1 MTESRNRAVRR
12 LAAPLGAALFL
23 TCAGCAGEV
32 SSGQVEA
39 SITAELHRLGVDAQD
54 ITCPGDL
61 PAVIGQD
68 VRCSFVVA
76 GQPVDAVATVV
87 EIHSGRA
94 RFSIETKPH
103 PIDRALLE
111 RRLAGEIPQ
120 HAGGIPA
127 SIVCDA
133 DLPASVG
140 EADTCAL
147 GADRRVVV
155 RVTAVRGGEIDYSV
169 LEL

>member
-1 MTESRNRAVRR
+1 MTESRTLRR
-12 LAAPLGAALFL
+12 WAAPLVVALCL
-23 TCAGCAGEV
+23 PGAGCAGAV
-32 SSGQVEA
+32 RSGEVEA
-39 SITAELHRLGVDAQD
+39 SITAELHRLGIDADD
-54 ITCPGDL
+54 IRCPGDL
-61 PAVIGQD
+61 PAVIGED

-87 EIHSGRA
+87 AINSGRA
-94 RFSIETKPH
+94 RFSIKTEPH

-127 SIVCDA
+127 SVVCDA
-133 DLPASVG
+133 DLTASVG
-140 EADTCAL
+140 EVETCAL
-147 GADRRVVV
+147 GANRRVVV